1 MKENT
6 MATAYPLPDVKKI
19 AQILGTLFDGLVVK
33 PGGAFD
39 QTPAGGAW
47 FGVFVA
53 DNGDPVALCGADG
66 NLAAGFGAAFSM
78 LPVAAAKDAA
88 KSRALTDVMKENVR
102 EIMNICTRL
111 MMDDTSP
118 HLKLVQIYAANSL
131 PAPAAALLSAPRGR
145 REFQLQLPKY
155 GEGVLTLLSA

>member
-1 MKENT
+1 
-6 MATAYPLPDVKKI
+6 MATAYPLPDGKKI
-19 AQILGTLFDGLVVK
+19 GQILGLLFEGLAVK

-39 QTPAGGAW
+39 ETPTGGAW

-53 DNGDPVALCGADG
+53 DDGNPVALCGADA
-66 NLAAGFGAAFSM
+66 NLAASFGAAFSM

-88 KSRALTDVMKENVR
+88 KSRELTDVMKENLR

-111 MMDDTSP
+111 LMDDMSP
-118 HLKLVQIYAANSL
+118 HLRLDQIHAVHSL
-131 PAPAAALLSAPRGR
+131 PGPAAALFGAPKGR

-155 GEGVLTLLSA
+155 GGGTLTLLSA

>member
-1 MKENT
+1 MKENIMT
-6 MATAYPLPDVKKI
+6 TAYPLPDVRKI

-39 QTPAGGAW
+39 QTPAGGGW

-66 NLAAGFGAAFSM
+66 NLAASFGAAFSM

-111 MMDDTSP
+111 MMNDTSP

-145 REFQLQLPKY
+145 REFQLRLPKY
-155 GEGVLTLLSA
+155 GEGVLTLISA